1 MKKEKKEKHKKS
13 RKKHA
18 LALSAPS
25 AALHPPSTLPPNPPS
40 SAQRHAAFDP
50 RIQTLVR
57 QIIERVADK
66 WTMVVLEVLAQHSVV
81 RFSRLAK
88 LSGGVSQKM
97 LTKTLR
103 QMESDGLVQRT
114 VLPVIPPHVEYQL
127 TQLGHSLG
135 QAFCGVWTWAE
146 QNYDAVEQARATFR
160 ASSAATRNHRAH
172 PAGHTQTAPA
182 ITTPGHPR

>member
-1 MKKEKKEKHKKS
+1 MKKEKKHKKS
-13 RKKHA
+13 KKKHA

-25 AALHPPSTLPPNPPS
+25 AAMHPPSTLPPSPRS
-40 SAQRHAAFDP
+40 STERHAAFDP
-50 RIQTLVR
+50 RIETLVR

-66 WTMVVLEVLAQHSVV
+66 WSMVVLEVLSEHGVV
-81 RFSRLAK
+81 RFSQLGK

-135 QAFCGVWTWAE
+135 QAFCGVWIWAE
-146 QNYDAVEQARATFR
+146 QNYDAVEQARAAFR
-160 ASSAATRNHRAH
+160 ASSAATRNHPAH
-172 PAGHTQTAPA
+172 PAAHAQPAPA
-182 ITTPGHPR
+182 INTPGDPS